1 MSKYNFTKYT
11 TPKGLFVYPHLT
23 KPDTKFNPLGEYS
36 VKLSLPREDAKELV
50 ALMKAELKTY
60 KENNSIKGTDKFNIA
75 KDEEAGTLTFKTKL
89 PAIIPL
95 KDGTQWEQKLAIYD
109 AKGNLMPKDISI
121 WSGTQG
127 KLQVELR
134 PYSMAGNTGVSLRL
148 KAVQVIEL
156 VEGESKSENE
166 SPFEEEEGYTT
177 DNEPSP
183 FSEENETKAEDTSD
197 EEDF

>member
-23 KPDTKFNPLGEYS
+23 KADTQFVPTGEYS

-50 ALMKAELKTY
+50 ALMKAELKAH
-60 KENNSIKGTDKFNIA
+60 KEKNSIDKGTDVFNIK
-75 KDEEAGTLTFKTKL
+75 KDEDAGTLIFKTKL
-89 PAIIPL
+89 PKIIPL

-109 AKGNLMPKDISI
+109 AKGNPMPKDISI
-121 WSGTQG
+121 WSGTEG
-127 KLQVELR
+127 KLRIELR
-134 PYSMAGNTGVSLRL
+134 PYSMQGNNGVSLRL
-148 KAVQVIEL
+148 KAVQVIKL
-156 VEGESKSENE
+156 VEGNSENE

-177 DNEPSP
+177 NNEPSP